1 MANTRRRLTGEVVSN
16 KMSKTVVVRVQRSF
30 RHPLYGK
37 TVHTSKKYMAHDES
51 NACEIGDEVV
61 MVESRPLSKNK
72 RWVVE
77 RIVREDE
84 SKRATVLD
92 TVAAIPSAVA
102 DVAENV
108 VEAVAS
114 GAEAVA
120 DVAKGAAKKV
130 AKTAKKAAEK
140 VSDALDGDDDDD
152 DEDGDE

>member
-37 TVHTSKKYMAHDES
+37 TVYSSKKYMAHDET

-77 RIVREDE
+77 RVLREDE

-92 TVAAIPSAVA
+92 TVAAIPAAVVDA
-102 DVAENV
+102 
-108 VEAVAS
+108 
-114 GAEAVA
+114 AEAVA

-140 VSDALDGDDDDD
+140 VGDVFDGDDDDD
-152 DEDGDE
+152 EEDEDD